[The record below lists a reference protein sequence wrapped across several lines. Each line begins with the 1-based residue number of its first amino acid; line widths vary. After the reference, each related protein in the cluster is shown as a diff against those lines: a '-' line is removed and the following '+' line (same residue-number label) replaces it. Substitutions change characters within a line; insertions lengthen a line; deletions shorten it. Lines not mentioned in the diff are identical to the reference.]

1 MKQQLNPELTQELT
15 QEIVDDLVK
24 EYLQSN
30 SITVLQAGKKSELLS
45 NLVFE
50 DFGSCGD
57 LILVC
62 GFNSVFERDAGD
74 DFGEIVKAS

>member
-30 SITVLQAGKKSELLS
+30 SITVLPAVRLQ
-45 NLVFE
+45 
-50 DFGSCGD
+50 
-57 LILVC
+57 
-62 GFNSVFERDAGD
+62 
-74 DFGEIVKAS
+74 

>member
-30 SITVLQAGKKSELLS
+30 SITVLPAGKKSKKHS
-45 NLVFE
+45 
-50 DFGSCGD
+50 
-57 LILVC
+57 I
-62 GFNSVFERDAGD
+62 NSMNNGVE
-74 DFGEIVKAS
+74 

>member
-30 SITVLQAGKKSELLS
+30 SITVLPAGKKSKNHSS
-45 NLVFE
+45 NSMNK
-50 DFGSCGD
+50 G
-57 LILVC
+57 
-62 GFNSVFERDAGD
+62 
-74 DFGEIVKAS
+74 VK